1 MKKYFLIA
9 VSICFLFSNFQGQ
22 YYYTPNSTQSNPG
35 GLNTDSEYPSTSAS
49 FASGWTTILPGSNVS
64 PAWSSIETI
73 PFIFN
78 FNGTAVTQY
87 KVSSSGV
94 LTFSTSAGVVP
105 FYTNAAIP
113 DPVIP
118 NNSIMI
124 WGIQGVGSND
134 EILTKTFGATG
145 SQQHW
150 VFFAS
155 YEAGGSWSYWSIV
168 LEEGTDKI
176 YIVDQ
181 RHSSNANPQVT
192 AGIQLDNSNAVMV
205 AGSPQLTN
213 VAGTSAT
220 PADNYYYE
228 FIYGQQN
235 AIDMSGVELMT
246 YPYLKLSD
254 APFSIECALNNLGT
268 DTVNS
273 FDLNYLANGG
283 VVTTQSLTGLSIAP
297 YETDTF
303 IHNTPWMPTIDNS
316 YDISIWASNINGL
329 VDMNTINDTVIQPLH
344 VFTTTTQ
351 RKPMLE
357 MFASSTSNYSVT
369 GNTDLLAVLSSNI
382 DDYSLL
388 KYPMSWPSPGDPY
401 FTNEGA
407 QRRYFYN
414 INTVPR
420 VVLNGVTQNNPI
432 GFTQQEFDEAYQLY
446 SFVNLD
452 ATYSIGGQKIDIEVD
467 INSLCNTAGI
477 WNNLTLHTAVFE
489 YTTYNNVGTNGE
501 IEFYNIMKK
510 MLPDHNGTS
519 LPVLSG
525 PNNPT
530 FSLSM
535 TYEFNG
541 SYNIPLDAS
550 IPTDH
555 LIEHSI
561 EDFENLGVVVW
572 IQDNDS
578 KYILQSANAS
588 MVANTNDINVTSK
601 TSLFPNPAINNLNIV
616 SNVISNGQVDVEIYN
631 SLGQIIKTIQ
641 WVNLDKT
648 QSIDISGLEN
658 GLYTLV
664 IQTSNNLISRKFTKV
679 DY

>member
-1 MKKYFLIA
+1 MKTSFLIA
-9 VSICFLFSNFQGQ
+9 VLTLLFPTFYGQ

-73 PFIFN
+73 PFTFN
-78 FNGTAVTQY
+78 FNGSVVTQY

-94 LTFSTSAGVVP
+94 LTFTTTAGVVP
-105 FYTNAAIP
+105 FYANASIP

-134 EILTKTFGATG
+134 EILTKTFGNAG
-145 SQQHW
+145 AQQHW
-150 VFFAS
+150 IFFAS

-181 RHSSNANPQVT
+181 RHSSNATPQVT
-192 AGIQLDNSNAVMV
+192 AGIQIDNSTAIMV

-220 PADNYYYE
+220 PSDNYYYE

-235 AIDMSGVELMT
+235 AIDMSAVELLT

-254 APFSIECALNNLGT
+254 APFTIECVLNNLGT

-273 FDLNYLANGG
+273 IDINYSDGG
-283 VVTTQSLTGLSIAP
+283 SIVSQSISGLTIGP

-303 IHNTPWMPTIDNS
+303 SHNIPWTPTMDGS
-316 YDISIWASNINGL
+316 YDISVWASNINGST
-329 VDMNTINDTVIQPLH
+329 DMNTLNDTVIQPLH
-344 VFTTTTQ
+344 VFSTTTQ

-369 GNTDLLAVLSSNI
+369 GNTDLIAILASNP
-382 DDYSLL
+382 DNYSLL

-414 INTVPR
+414 VNTVPR
-420 VVLNGVTQNNPI
+420 LILNGVTQNNPI

-452 ATYSIGGQKIDIEVD
+452 ANYSVGGQKVD
-467 INSLCNTAGI
+467 VQVEINSLCNTAGI
-477 WNNLTLHTAVFE
+477 WDNLTLHAAVFE
-489 YTTYNNVGTNGE
+489 YTTYNNVSLNGE

-510 MLPDHNGTS
+510 MLPDEDGTP
-519 LPVLSG
+519 LPNLGV
-525 PNNPT
+525 NNPAFT
-530 FSLSM
+530 LSLS
-535 TYEFNG
+535 YEFNG
-541 SYNIPLDAS
+541 SYNLPLDATTP
-550 IPTDH
+550 IDH

-561 EDFENLGVVVW
+561 EDFENIGVVVW
-572 IQDNDS
+572 IQDDNS
-578 KYILQSANAS
+578 KYILQSATANMIAS
-588 MVANTNDINVTSK
+588 TNPLDVKSPF
-601 TSLFPNPAINNLNIV
+601 SLHPNPANNVLNVFHEKLSKSDSDI
-616 SNVISNGQVDVEIYN
+616 EIYN
-631 SLGQIIKTIQ
+631 SLGQLVMHVENRSSNGKH
-641 WVNLDKT
+641 
-648 QSIDISGLEN
+648 SIDISELES
-658 GLYTLV
+658 GIYTLMIKDGV
-664 IQTSNNLISRKFTKV
+664 ELISKKFTKI
-679 DY
+679 D

>member
-1 MKKYFLIA
+1 MKKSFIIVL
-9 VSICFLFSNFQGQ
+9 SICFFLSPFYGQ

-35 GLNTDSEYPSTSAS
+35 GLNTDSEYPSSSAS
-49 FASGWTTILPGSNVS
+49 FGTGWTTILPGSNAS
-64 PAWSSIETI
+64 PTWSSIETI
-73 PFIFN
+73 PFSFN
-78 FNGTAVTQY
+78 FNGSPVTQY

-113 DPVIP
+113 DPIIP
-118 NNSIMI
+118 NNSIMV
-124 WGIQGVGSND
+124 WGIQGVGTND
-134 EILTKTFGATG
+134 EIVTKTFGTAG
-145 SQQHW
+145 AQQHW
-150 VFFAS
+150 IFFAS

-168 LEEGTDKI
+168 LEEGSDKI

-192 AGIQLDNSNAVMV
+192 AGIQIDNTTAIMV

-235 AIDMSGVELMT
+235 AIDMSGVELLT

-254 APFSIECALNNLGT
+254 APFSIECVLNNLGT
-268 DTVNS
+268 DTVTS
-273 FDLNYLANGG
+273 FDLNYSANGG
-283 VVTTQSLTGLSIAP
+283 TIASQSLSGLSIGP
-297 YETDTF
+297 YEADTF
-303 IHNTPWMPTIDNS
+303 MHNIPWIPTIADS
-316 YDISIWASNINGL
+316 YDVSVWASNINGL
-329 VDMNTINDTVIQPLH
+329 SDMNPLNDTVIQPLH
-344 VFTTTTQ
+344 VFGTTTQ

-369 GNTDLLAVLSSNI
+369 GNTDLLAVLYSNP
-382 DDYSLL
+382 DNYSLL

-414 INTVPR
+414 VNTVPR
-420 VVLNGVTQNNPI
+420 VILNGVDQNNPI

-446 SFVNLD
+446 SFVDLD
-452 ATYSIGGQKIDIEVD
+452 ATYSVGGQKVDINVD

-477 WNNLTLHTAVFE
+477 WDNLTLHTAIFE

-519 LPVLSG
+519 IPDLLG

-530 FSLSM
+530 YSLSLS
-535 TYEFNG
+535 YEFNG
-541 SYNIPLDAS
+541 TYNIPLDAS
-550 IPTDH
+550 SPTDH
-555 LIEHSI
+555 LIEHSV
-561 EDFENLGVVVW
+561 EDFQNLGVVVW

-578 KYILQSANAS
+578 KYILQSATAN
-588 MVANTNDINVTSK
+588 MVANSNDLDAQVQTVV
-601 TSLFPNPAINNLNIV
+601 FPNPASDQLNVTLKGDINEV
-616 SNVISNGQVDVEIYN
+616 VDVKIYN
-631 SLGQIIKTIQ
+631 SLGQIVRVEDCANFNKNQ
-641 WVNLDKT
+641 A
-648 QSIDISGLEN
+648 IDISELNEGVHVLF
-658 GLYTLV
+658 
-664 IQTSNNLISRKFTKV
+664 IQTTNDLIKRKFTKV
-679 DY
+679 EF

>member
-1 MKKYFLIA
+1 MKTSFIIA
-9 VSICFLFSNFQGQ
+9 ALTFFFSTFYGQ

-49 FASGWTTILPGSNVS
+49 FATGWSIILPGGNVS

-73 PFIFN
+73 PFTFN
-78 FNGTAVTQY
+78 FNGSAVTQY

-94 LTFSTSAGVVP
+94 LTFTTSAGVVP
-105 FYTNAAIP
+105 FYANASIP

-118 NNSIMI
+118 NNSVMI

-134 EILTKTFGATG
+134 EILTKTFGTAG
-145 SQQHW
+145 AQQHW
-150 VFFAS
+150 IFFAS

-181 RHSSNANPQVT
+181 RHSSNATPQVT
-192 AGIQLDNSNAVMV
+192 AGIQIDNSTAIMV

-220 PADNYYYE
+220 PSDNYYYE

-235 AIDMSGVELMT
+235 AIDMSAIELLT

-254 APFSIECALNNLGT
+254 APFTIECVLNNLGT
-268 DTVNS
+268 DTVS
-273 FDLNYLANGG
+273 SLDLNYSDGSG
-283 VVTTQSLTGLSIAP
+283 VVTQSLSGLSIGP

-303 IHNTPWMPTIDNS
+303 SHNTPWVPTLDGS
-316 YDISIWASNINGL
+316 YDVSVWASNINGSS
-329 VDMNTINDTVIQPLH
+329 DMNTLNDTVIQPLH
-344 VFTTTTQ
+344 VFATTTQ
-351 RKPMLE
+351 RRPMLE

-369 GNTDLLAVLSSNI
+369 GNTDLIAILASNP
-382 DDYSLL
+382 DNYSLL

-401 FTNEGA
+401 FTSEGA

-414 INTVPR
+414 VNTVPR
-420 VVLNGVTQNNPI
+420 LILNGVRQNNPI

-446 SFVNLD
+446 SFVDLD
-452 ATYSIGGQKIDIEVD
+452 ANYSVGGQKVD
-467 INSLCNTAGI
+467 VQVEINSLCNTAGI
-477 WNNLTLHTAVFE
+477 WDNLTLHAAIFE
-489 YTTYNNVGTNGE
+489 YTTYNNVSVNGE

-510 MLPDHNGTS
+510 MLPDEDGTP
-519 LPVLSG
+519 LPNLGS
-525 PNNPT
+525 NNPAYT
-530 FSLSM
+530 LSLS
-535 TYEFNG
+535 YDFNG
-541 SYNIPLDAS
+541 SYNLPLDAS
-550 IPTDH
+550 TPIDH

-572 IQDNDS
+572 IQDDNS
-578 KYILQSANAS
+578 KYILQSATAN
-588 MVANTNDINVTSK
+588 MVASTNPLDVKSK
-601 TSLFPNPAINNLNIV
+601 FSLFPNPANNVLNV
-616 SNVISNGQVDVEIYN
+616 FYDKLSKSNLDIEIYN
-631 SLGQIIKTIQ
+631 SLGQLVKRIQ
-641 WVNLDKT
+641 N
-648 QSIDISGLEN
+648 QSANKKQEIDISKLES
-658 GLYTLV
+658 GIYTLM
-664 IQTSNNLISRKFTKV
+664 IQDSHELISKKFTKF

>member
-1 MKKYFLIA
+1 MKTSFLIA
-9 VSICFLFSNFQGQ
+9 VLTLLFSTFYGQ

-73 PFIFN
+73 PFTFN
-78 FNGTAVTQY
+78 FNGSVVTQY

-94 LTFSTSAGVVP
+94 LTFTTTAGVVP
-105 FYTNAAIP
+105 FYANASIP

-134 EILTKTFGATG
+134 EILTKTFGNAG
-145 SQQHW
+145 AQQHW
-150 VFFAS
+150 IFFAS

-181 RHSSNANPQVT
+181 RHSSNATPQVT
-192 AGIQLDNSNAVMV
+192 AGIQIDNSTAIMV

-220 PADNYYYE
+220 PSDNYYYE

-235 AIDMSGVELMT
+235 AIDMSAVELLT

-254 APFSIECALNNLGT
+254 APFTIECVLNNLGT

-273 FDLNYLANGG
+273 IDINYSDGG
-283 VVTTQSLTGLSIAP
+283 SIVSQSISGLTIGP

-303 IHNTPWMPTIDNS
+303 SHNIPWTPTMDGS
-316 YDISIWASNINGL
+316 YDISVWASNINGST
-329 VDMNTINDTVIQPLH
+329 DMNTLNDTVIQPLH
-344 VFTTTTQ
+344 VFSTTTQ

-369 GNTDLLAVLSSNI
+369 GNTDLIAILASNP
-382 DDYSLL
+382 DNYSLL

-414 INTVPR
+414 VNTVPR
-420 VVLNGVTQNNPI
+420 LILNGVTQNNPI

-452 ATYSIGGQKIDIEVD
+452 ANYSVGGQKVD
-467 INSLCNTAGI
+467 VQVEINSLCNTAGI
-477 WNNLTLHTAVFE
+477 WDNLTLHAAVFE
-489 YTTYNNVGTNGE
+489 YTTYNNVSLNGE

-510 MLPDHNGTS
+510 MLPDEDGTPLPS
-519 LPVLSG
+519 LGS
-525 PNNPT
+525 NNPAFT
-530 FSLSM
+530 LSLS
-535 TYEFNG
+535 YDFNG
-541 SYNIPLDAS
+541 SYNLPLDATTP
-550 IPTDH
+550 IDH
-555 LIEHSI
+555 LTEHSI
-561 EDFENLGVVVW
+561 EDFENIGVVVW
-572 IQDNDS
+572 IQDDNS
-578 KYILQSANAS
+578 KYILQSATAN
-588 MVANTNDINVTSK
+588 MIANTNPLNVKSPF
-601 TSLFPNPAINNLNIV
+601 SLYPNPANNVLNVFHEKLSKSDSDI
-616 SNVISNGQVDVEIYN
+616 EIYN
-631 SLGQIIKTIQ
+631 SLGQLVMHVENRSANGKH
-641 WVNLDKT
+641 
-648 QSIDISGLEN
+648 SIDISELES
-658 GLYTLV
+658 GIYTLMIKDGV
-664 IQTSNNLISRKFTKV
+664 ELISKKFTKI
-679 DY
+679 D